1 MHPTCVDSL
10 PLADASAEVLQ
21 PGSVGHDGKPCAAAD
36 VRGIVASHRPFN
48 LIMIA
53 TALLFV
59 VISIGGLWLGRVTV
73 LPRPLALRAV
83 PPLLFLLGYFFYR
96 WRRERRIQGLLL
108 IVFWSFVFGL
118 LYIAPMYI
126 AARCPVGFQ
135 DEALA
140 RMDRA
145 MGIHVP
151 SILRSLEQFPRCQRF
166 LDYCYDTLLFLVTV
180 AIMVPPVCNQMGRA
194 KEYLV
199 AGIASAVIAVPIFAL
214 VPAQGPWVYY
224 HYEAKP
230 EQENVERAILAL
242 KNQDAVVLDY
252 FQFEGIISFPSFH
265 AVLAILAAFAL
276 WPIRLVR
283 WPASLLAGLIVIS
296 TITTGWHYVVD
307 VLAGILVAIASCLTA
322 RGYTHLETRLRTQ
335 LGPSPAEL
343 SPTHAS

>member
-1 MHPTCVDSL
+1 
-10 PLADASAEVLQ
+10 
-21 PGSVGHDGKPCAAAD
+21 
-36 VRGIVASHRPFN
+36 
-48 LIMIA
+48 
-53 TALLFV
+53 
-59 VISIGGLWLGRVTV
+59 
-73 LPRPLALRAV
+73 
-83 PPLLFLLGYFFYR
+83 LGYFFYR

-199 AGIASAVIAVPIFAL
+199 AGI
-214 VPAQGPWVYY
+214 
-224 HYEAKP
+224 
-230 EQENVERAILAL
+230 
-242 KNQDAVVLDY
+242 
-252 FQFEGIISFPSFH
+252 
-265 AVLAILAAFAL
+265 
-276 WPIRLVR
+276 
-283 WPASLLAGLIVIS
+283 
-296 TITTGWHYVVD
+296 
-307 VLAGILVAIASCLTA
+307 LVAIASCLTA